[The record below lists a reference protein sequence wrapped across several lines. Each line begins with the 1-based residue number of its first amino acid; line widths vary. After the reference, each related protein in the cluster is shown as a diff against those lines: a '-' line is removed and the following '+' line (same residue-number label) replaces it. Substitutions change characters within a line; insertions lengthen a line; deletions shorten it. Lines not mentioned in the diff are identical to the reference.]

1 LTVNGVSNKA
11 GTFSTVPPTTA
22 SETSSPPTN
31 PRNFGTTTPSLNYSS
46 SLSALD
52 LNVQTLLTA
61 NLPPVLG
68 KILQV
73 AGAQVGGAQV
83 TDTKAI
89 CDHVVIVS

>member
-1 LTVNGVSNKA
+1 
-11 GTFSTVPPTTA
+11 
-22 SETSSPPTN
+22 
-31 PRNFGTTTPSLNYSS
+31 
-46 SLSALD
+46 
-52 LNVQTLLTA
+52 LTA